1 MPFSEENVLD
11 FVKWLEKSYFVERA
25 LGRIEK
31 LLAPEFMMVGTGR
44 REVCYDMPQ
53 MRFLLQQEQSG
64 FHDTFLVLS
73 AHYSVRTLT
82 TGGVF
87 RVAVSLSC
95 AKTMNPVK

>member
-73 AHYSVRTLT
+73 AHYKMCIRDSTYSSDT
-82 TGGVF
+82 M
-87 RVAVSLSC
+87 SLIWTYKLY
-95 AKTMNPVK
+95 A